1 MKKWL
6 RLACT
11 GAVLAGALTVS
22 AFAADYTACA
32 SHLEDLGLFR
42 GTEQGYELDRA
53 PTRAEAA
60 VMLVRL
66 LGAEGEA
73 QQLEYSA
80 PFTDLEGWEQPYVQY
95 LYENGLTTGAT
106 ETTFEPEDT
115 CSAQMYA
122 AFLLRALGYTE
133 AAGDFTYAQAATAA
147 QDYGVYDPAVIDTTE
162 FLRDDVAAASYT
174 ALSVA
179 PKGAEGTLLDRLVQ
193 EGAVEAEAAQP
204 YQALFADYADYRT
217 ETAGMAELDSFSVR
231 GGMQAVVNGEEGY
244 QLTVRTEDY
253 TTVGRADSTAVSEGT
268 LTMESPAVEPYTEAY
283 RMDAAEQTKA
293 QRMAMLYGY
302 GAVPL
307 ALVEEIGQSGS
318 SWTFTFSSL
327 PQMYQGQ
334 MGALSRSGG
343 AAWEILGQSTLTQS
357 VSSGRITSQTLTMKA
372 AAAELHADITITGE
386 LDTAQ

>member
-1 MKKWL
+1 MNKWL
-6 RLACT
+6 RLAC
-11 GAVLAGALTVS
+11 AGALVAGTLSVC
-22 AFAADYTACA
+22 ALAADFSA
-32 SHLEDLGLFR
+32 SAEHLNDLGLFQ
-42 GTEQGYELDRA
+42 GTGNGYALDRA

-60 VMLVRL
+60 AMLVRL
-66 LGAEGEA
+66 LGAEDEA
-73 QQLEYSA
+73 QKLVYDA
-80 PFTDLEGWEQPYVQY
+80 PFIDLADWQKPYVQY
-95 LYENGLTTGAT
+95 LYENGFANGTSAT
-106 ETTFEPEDT
+106 MFSPEQPCT
-115 CSAQMYA
+115 AQMYA
-122 AFLLRALGYTE
+122 AFLLRALGYNE
-133 AAGDFTYAQAATAA
+133 ADGDFTYAQAVAAA
-147 QDYGVYDPAVIDTTE
+147 QEHGVYDPAVIDTSD

-174 ALSVA
+174 ALSLT

-217 ETAGMAELDSFSVR
+217 ETAGMAELENFSVR
-231 GGMQAVVNGEEGY
+231 GGMQAAVNGGEGY

-253 TTVGRADSTAVSEGT
+253 TTVGRADSTVVSEGT

-372 AAAELHADITITGE
+372 AAAELHADITVTGE